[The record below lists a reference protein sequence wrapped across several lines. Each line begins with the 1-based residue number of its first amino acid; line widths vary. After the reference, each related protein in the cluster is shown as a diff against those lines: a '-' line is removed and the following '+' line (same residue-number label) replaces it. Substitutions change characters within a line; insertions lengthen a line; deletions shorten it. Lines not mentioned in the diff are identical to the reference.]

1 MWPPLARI
9 ASVLRAT
16 PTKMTSH
23 AGRLYS
29 STTALRK
36 NTASIKTLL
45 STQMLG
51 PAAMAQSRRFIGGLY
66 RTSSTAKA
74 ASNIGHH
81 ATRADKHRPRDP
93 PHAMP
98 TSAATALGRSNPIM
112 VGISEALQRKHEA
125 ADALA
130 RGHLH
135 YAAPSRTTS
144 SSNGRL
150 RHPAPWRL
158 WKPVSERCARPAAHE
173 STSAQKSS
181 FQ

>member
-51 PAAMAQSRRFIGGLY
+51 PAAMAQSRRFIGGVY
-66 RTSSTAKA
+66 RASSTPEA
-74 ASNIGHH
+74 ARNTGHH
-81 ATRADKHRPRDP
+81 ATPRAHHRPQHP
-93 PHAMP
+93 PHPLP
-98 TSAATALGRSNPIM
+98 THPPP
-112 VGISEALQRKHEA
+112 
-125 ADALA
+125 ALA
-130 RGHLH
+130 
-135 YAAPSRTTS
+135 
-144 SSNGRL
+144 
-150 RHPAPWRL
+150 W
-158 WKPVSERCARPAAHE
+158 
-173 STSAQKSS
+173 STPTLV
-181 FQ
+181 